1 MVASDIDNTIAN
13 LCVPLRNRGVDVNMY
28 PSPLPQGFWTSEEA
42 LRMYRDAAPIPG
54 AAALLQGLLK
64 NLGGLVYITSRP
76 ATAKFVTRRWLETHG
91 FPNAPVHFVAGA
103 QGKAAA
109 AESQGVI
116 LALEDDPAAVALY
129 AAAGIKVL
137 MPDWPYNQA
146 VNALGVARVRGVADV
161 GYA

>member
-13 LCVPLRNRGVDVNMY
+13 LTAPLKARGVDVSVY
-28 PSPLPQGFWTSEEA
+28 PSPLPGNFWASEEA
-42 LRMYRDAAPIPG
+42 LRMFSAAAPILG

-76 ATAKFVTRRWLETHG
+76 AVAEFVTRRWLETHG
-91 FPNAPVHFVAGA
+91 FPDAPVYFCAGA
-103 QGKAAA
+103 KGKIAAA
-109 AESQGVI
+109 ASLSVA

-137 MPDWPYNQA
+137 MPDWPYNRA
-146 VNALGVARVRGVADV
+146 VNTPGVARVRGVADV

>member
-13 LCVPLRNRGVDVNMY
+13 LSTPLKNRGVDVSIY
-28 PSPLPQGFWTSEEA
+28 PSSLPGDFWASEEA
-42 LRMYRDAAPIPG
+42 LRMYYDAAPIPG

-76 ATAKFVTRRWLETHG
+76 AAAEFVTRRWLRTHG
-91 FPNAPVHFVAGA
+91 FPDAPVYFVAGA
-103 QGKAAA
+103 QGKIAA
-109 AESQGVI
+109 AESLSVA

-129 AAAGIKVL
+129 SAAGIKVI
-137 MPDWPYNQA
+137 MPDWPYNRA
-146 VNALGVARVRGVADV
+146 VSIPGVARVRGVADV